1 VLSDYPHVEMHAS
14 LHVVLVWKVYSRP
27 TCNKEP
33 RLVDCRISVVN
44 KLDRRRR
51 PDLLTTRSTCR
62 GEMETKSGVWD
73 KVPRSTLIFG
83 DTQVPYNTV
92 WDRWKEASM
101 TKISSIR
108 PSFRYNTGS
117 WVTDGH
123 DDNIYSARIASRGK
137 KKLFPQFVSVFS
149 SPCSNSCFLLL
160 SACYLDM

>member
-1 VLSDYPHVEMHAS
+1 MYAS
-14 LHVVLVWKVYSRP
+14 LHVVLLWKIYSWS

-33 RLVDCRISVVN
+33 RLVDCRIGVVN

-62 GEMETKSGVWD
+62 GEIETKSGVWD

-108 PSFRYNTGS
+108 PAFRYNTGS
-117 WVTDGH
+117 WLTDGQTH
-123 DDNIYSARIASRGK
+123 NDNIYSARIASRGK
-137 KKLFPQFVSVFS
+137 NLFPQFVSVFS
-149 SPCSNSCFLLL
+149 SPCSSNSCFLLL
-160 SACYLDM
+160 SACYLHM